1 MTDFNPQNPAPD
13 PASTANPAIETEPA
27 APPDKNRDFYR
38 PFTFFLL
45 AVLGVLLVF
54 FSYRYPLLRTWDSW
68 GSEHGYNANGLYI
81 FIGACLLIFMQRA
94 RLRALPKRINY
105 FGLVLVAAA
114 LLWSLAFKRGDIN
127 AMQTIGLVG
136 LLWALCFYWGGWLLA
151 QAMMFPLFL
160 SLFSVQWGLASSTVS
175 LKMRILSTKLA
186 CDFINLTGNLFGV
199 TVLRQG
205 TNVSMVDMPELQFDV
220 AAACSGLQSLI
231 MTTVLCLLLAYLM
244 LRTWWKRLL
253 MLALIP
259 PVAILNNSLRIVLI
273 AYSGKFFTWL
283 EHVFHLADGW
293 GSKVM
298 VDFHVYPGMI
308 VYMLGFGVIW
318 LAAHYLERLPGV
330 ERAEWLERKAAKR
343 AKKAAADGAHPSDKA
358 DLPDQA
364 PPVPAPDYSY
374 YGRLWKHVLVVLVLV
389 FVMYHLGNSAK
400 HSITYAKGLP
410 TASDYLTLT
419 SGKALLQ
426 PLHYVT
432 AFPARV
438 GGRVR
443 IEMPVS
449 DEELTQLPKDTAYYR
464 GLFVASNLYE
474 QYVRAASALLTENF
488 GSNIS
493 ERLAT
498 QRLQAA
504 LPGAALS
511 TTEVA
516 HIVQQALMLRASM
529 PRWLQAGSAPQQVMQ
544 VAFGHVL
551 ASLASFNRH
560 PDDIMLAVVQ
570 NETDQHSIHTPEA
583 CYPGQGWTIDD
594 AVPTQ
599 IVLDGRTTS
608 VARMEVGFKQAGI
621 QECVIYWYQREW
633 PNGRVYATSDF
644 FWLPF
649 KTAYN
654 LIFRGRSDR
663 WAFVRFSTA
672 RAAGERSDET
682 YARLLAFIK
691 DVEPALSYTR

>member
-1 MTDFNPQNPAPD
+1 
-13 PASTANPAIETEPA
+13 
-27 APPDKNRDFYR
+27 
-38 PFTFFLL
+38 
-45 AVLGVLLVF
+45 LLVF
-54 FSYRYPLLRTWDSW
+54 FNYRYPLLRTWDSW

-81 FIGACLLIFMQRA
+81 FLGSCLLMFMLRKQ
-94 RLRALPKRINY
+94 LRALPKRINY
-105 FGLVLVAAA
+105 LGLVLVGAA

-127 AMQTIGLVG
+127 AMQTIGFVG
-136 LLWALCFYWGGWLLA
+136 LMWAICLYLGGWLFA
-151 QAMMFPLFL
+151 KAMMFPLFL

-186 CDFINLTGNLFGV
+186 CDFINLTGSIFGIA
-199 TVLRQG
+199 VLRQG

-244 LRTWWKRLL
+244 LRTWWKRLI
-253 MLALIP
+253 MLLLIP

-283 EHVFHLADGW
+283 EHMFNLREGW

-298 VDFHVYPGMI
+298 VDFHEYPGLI

-330 ERAEWLERKAAKR
+330 ERDEWQQRKAAKR
-343 AKKAAADGAHPSDKA
+343 AKKAAAAAQTAADQSDT
-358 DLPDQA
+358 PDQSDVAEQPAA
-364 PPVPAPDYSY
+364 PARDYSY
-374 YGRLWKHVLVVLVLV
+374 YGILWKHVLVVLVLC
-389 FVMYHLGNSAK
+389 FVMYHLGNYAK
-400 HSITYAKGLP
+400 HSIAYAKGLP
-410 TASDYLTLT
+410 TADALLTLT

-432 AFPARV
+432 AFPTRI
-438 GGRVR
+438 GGRLRV
-443 IEMPVS
+443 EMPVS
-449 DEELTQLPKDTAYYR
+449 DEELQQLPKDTAYYR
-464 GLFVASNLYE
+464 GLFVSSNAYE
-474 QYVRAASALLTENF
+474 QYARAALALL
-488 GSNIS
+488 GDALDSNALERTAA
-493 ERLAT
+493 ERLQT
-498 QRLQAA
+498 A
-504 LPGAALS
+504 LPDS
-511 TTEVA
+511 TMTTNEIA
-516 HIVQQALMLRASM
+516 RIVHQALMLRASM
-529 PRWLQAGSAPQQVMQ
+529 PHWVQAGNAPQQVMK
-544 VAFGHVL
+544 VAFDHVL
-551 ASLASFNRH
+551 SSIAGINRH
-560 PDDIMLAVVQ
+560 ADDIMLAVVQ
-570 NETDQHSIHTPEA
+570 NDKDQHSIHTPEA

-594 AVPTQ
+594 ALATH
-599 IVLDGRTTS
+599 ILLDGRTTS

-649 KTAYN
+649 KTAFN

-672 RAAGERSDET
+672 RNPGEQSDDT
-682 YARLLAFIK
+682 YQRLLSFIK
-691 DVEPALSYTR
+691 DVEPYLSYTH

>member
-1 MTDFNPQNPAPD
+1 MTDFNSQNPD
-13 PASTANPAIETEPA
+13 QNPGAEAMPA
-27 APPDKNRDFYR
+27 ATTEAPAPPNKNRDFYR

-54 FSYRYPLLRTWDSW
+54 FNYRYPLLRTWDSW

-81 FIGACLLIFMQRA
+81 FIGACLLIFMQRKQ
-94 RLRALPKRINY
+94 LRALPKRISY
-105 FGLVLVAAA
+105 CGLVLVVGA

-151 QAMMFPLFL
+151 KAMMFPLFL

-175 LKMRILSTKLA
+175 LKMRLLSTKLA
-186 CDFINLTGNLFGV
+186 CDFINLTGHLLGV

-244 LRTWWKRLL
+244 LRTWWKRVI

-259 PVAILNNSLRIVLI
+259 PVAILNNSMRIVLI

-308 VYMLGFGVIW
+308 VYMLGFGIIW

-330 ERAEWLERKAAKR
+330 ERADWLERKAAKH
-343 AKKAAADGAHPSDKA
+343 AKKTAADESDRSAPSDF
-358 DLPDQA
+358 A

-374 YGRLWKHVLVVLVLV
+374 YGTLWKHVLLVLALA
-389 FVMYHLGNSAK
+389 FVMYHLGNYAK
-400 HSITYAKGLP
+400 HSITYAQGLP
-410 TASDYLTLT
+410 TASDLLALT

-432 AFPARV
+432 AFPSRV

-474 QYVRAASALLTENF
+474 HYVRAASALLSDNV
-488 GSNIS
+488 GSNAS
-493 ERLAT
+493 AQLAA

-504 LPGAALS
+504 LPDATLS
-511 TTEVA
+511 TVA
-516 HIVQQALMLRASM
+516 VARIVQQALMLRAAM
-529 PRWLQAGSAPQQVMQ
+529 PRWLQAGSAPQQVLQ
-544 VAFGHVL
+544 VALGHL
-551 ASLASFNRH
+551 LSNIASVNRH
-560 PDDIMLAVVQ
+560 ADDIMLAVVQ
-570 NETDQHSIHTPEA
+570 NESDQHSIHTPEA

-599 IVLDGRTTS
+599 IILDGRTTS
-608 VARMEVGFKQAGI
+608 VARMEVGFKQADI
-621 QECVIYWYQREW
+621 QECVVYWYQREW
-633 PNGRVYATSDF
+633 PAGRVYATSDF

-649 KTAYN
+649 KTAFN

-672 RAAGERSDET
+672 RSAGEQSEDT
-682 YARLLAFIK
+682 YQRLLSFIR
-691 DVEPALSYTR
+691 DVEPYLGYTD

>member
-1 MTDFNPQNPAPD
+1 
-13 PASTANPAIETEPA
+13 
-27 APPDKNRDFYR
+27 
-38 PFTFFLL
+38 
-45 AVLGVLLVF
+45 
-54 FSYRYPLLRTWDSW
+54 
-68 GSEHGYNANGLYI
+68 
-81 FIGACLLIFMQRA
+81 
-94 RLRALPKRINY
+94 
-105 FGLVLVAAA
+105 
-114 LLWSLAFKRGDIN
+114 
-127 AMQTIGLVG
+127 
-136 LLWALCFYWGGWLLA
+136 
-151 QAMMFPLFL
+151 
-160 SLFSVQWGLASSTVS
+160 
-175 LKMRILSTKLA
+175 
-186 CDFINLTGNLFGV
+186 
-199 TVLRQG
+199 
-205 TNVSMVDMPELQFDV
+205 
-220 AAACSGLQSLI
+220 
-231 MTTVLCLLLAYLM
+231 VLCLLLSYLM
-244 LRTWWKRLL
+244 LRTWWKRVV

-259 PVAILNNSLRIVLI
+259 PVAILNNSMRIVLI

-308 VYMLGFGVIW
+308 VYMLGFGMIW

-330 ERAEWLERKAAKR
+330 ERAEWLERRAAKR
-343 AKKAAADGAHPSDKA
+343 AKKAAA
-358 DLPDQA
+358 
-364 PPVPAPDYSY
+364 PAMEERSNGGMEERRNGGTPDYSY
-374 YGRLWKHVLVVLVLV
+374 YGRLWKHVLVVLVMV
-389 FVMYHLGNSAK
+389 FAMYHLGNSAK
-400 HSITYAKGLP
+400 HRITYAQGLP
-410 TASDYLTLT
+410 TANDFLALT

-443 IEMPVS
+443 VEMPVS

-474 QYVRAASALLTENF
+474 QYVQAASALLTDNF
-488 GSNIS
+488 GSNAI
-493 ERLAT
+493 EALAA
-498 QRLQAA
+498 QRLQVA
-504 LPGAALS
+504 LPGATLS
-511 TTEVA
+511 TAEVA
-516 HIVQQALMLRASM
+516 HIVQQALMLRVSM
-529 PRWLQAGSAPQQVMQ
+529 PRWLQAGSAPQQVLQ
-544 VAFGHVL
+544 VALGHLL
-551 ASLASFNRH
+551 ASIASMNRH

-599 IVLDGRTTS
+599 IVLDGRTTT

-621 QECVIYWYQREW
+621 QECVMYWYQREW

-649 KTAYN
+649 KTAFN

-672 RAAGERSDET
+672 RNAGEHSDDT
-682 YARLLAFIK
+682 YTRLLAFIK
-691 DVEPALSYTR
+691 DVEPALTYSH

>member
-1 MTDFNPQNPAPD
+1 MTDFNPQNPDQD
-13 PASTANPAIETEPA
+13 PAGEALPVATTEPT

-45 AVLGVLLVF
+45 AALGVLLVF
-54 FSYRYPLLRTWDSW
+54 FNYRYPLLRTWDSW

-81 FIGACLLIFMQRA
+81 FLGAGLLIFMLRKQ
-94 RLRALPKRINY
+94 LRALPKRINY
-105 FGLVLVAAA
+105 YGLVLVVAA

-136 LLWALCFYWGGWLLA
+136 LLWALCLYLGGWLLA
-151 QAMMFPLFL
+151 KAMMFPLFL

-244 LRTWWKRLL
+244 LRTWWKRAL
-253 MLALIP
+253 MIALIP
-259 PVAILNNSLRIVLI
+259 PVAILNNSMRIVLI

-308 VYMLGFGVIW
+308 VYMLGFGIIW

-330 ERAEWLERKAAKR
+330 ERTEWLERKAAKH
-343 AKKAAADGAHPSDKA
+343 AKKTA
-358 DLPDQA
+358 LPAMEEQRNGGMEERRNGET
-364 PPVPAPDYSY
+364 PDYSY
-374 YGRLWKHVLVVLVLV
+374 YGHLWKHVLLVLVLV
-389 FVMYHLGNSAK
+389 FAMYHLGNYAK
-400 HSITYAKGLP
+400 RNISYAKGLP
-410 TASDYLTLT
+410 TANDFLALT

-432 AFPARV
+432 AFPSRV

-443 IEMPVS
+443 VEMPVS

-474 QYVRAASALLTENF
+474 QYVRAASSLLTDDF

-493 ERLAT
+493 EQLVT
-498 QRLQAA
+498 QRLLAA
-504 LPGAALS
+504 LPGATLS

-516 HIVQQALMLRASM
+516 HLVQQALVMRASM

-544 VAFGHVL
+544 VAVGHLL
-551 ASLASFNRH
+551 ANIANINRH
-560 PDDIMLAVVQ
+560 PGDIMLAVVQ

-594 AVPTQ
+594 AVPTS

-608 VARMEVGFKQAGI
+608 VARMEVGFKQANI
-621 QECVIYWYQREW
+621 QECVVYWYQREW
-633 PNGRVYATSDF
+633 PAGHVYATSDF

-649 KTAYN
+649 KTAFN

-663 WAFVRFSTA
+663 WSFVRFSTA
-672 RAAGERSDET
+672 RAAGERSDDP

-691 DVEPALSYTR
+691 DVEPALTYAR

>member
-1 MTDFNPQNPAPD
+1 MTDFTPQNPEQD
-13 PASTANPAIETEPA
+13 PAVEAIPAEA
-27 APPDKNRDFYR
+27 AEAATPPDKNRDFYR
-38 PFTFFLL
+38 PFTFVLL
-45 AVLGVLLVF
+45 AVLGILLVF
-54 FSYRYPLLRTWDSW
+54 FNYRYPLLRTWDSW

-81 FIGACLLIFMQRA
+81 FIGACLLVFLQRT

-105 FGLVLVAAA
+105 YGLVLVVGA

-127 AMQTIGLVG
+127 AMQTIGFVG
-136 LLWALCFYWGGWLLA
+136 LLWALCLYWGGWLLA
-151 QAMMFPLFL
+151 KAMMFPLFL

-175 LKMRILSTKLA
+175 LKMRLLSTKLA

-220 AAACSGLQSLI
+220 ASACSGLQSLI
-231 MTTVLCLLLAYLM
+231 MTTVLCLLLSYLM
-244 LRTWWKRLL
+244 LRTWWKRVV

-259 PVAILNNSLRIVLI
+259 PVAILNNSMRIVLI

-308 VYMLGFGVIW
+308 VYMLGFGMIW

-330 ERAEWLERKAAKR
+330 ERAEWLERRAAKR
-343 AKKAAADGAHPSDKA
+343 AKKAAA
-358 DLPDQA
+358 
-364 PPVPAPDYSY
+364 PAMEERSNGGMEERRNGGTPDYSY
-374 YGRLWKHVLVVLVLV
+374 YGRLWKHVLVVLVMV
-389 FVMYHLGNSAK
+389 FAMYHLGNSAK
-400 HSITYAKGLP
+400 HRITYAQGLP
-410 TASDYLTLT
+410 TANDFLALT

-443 IEMPVS
+443 VEMPVS

-474 QYVRAASALLTENF
+474 QYVQAASALLTDNF
-488 GSNIS
+488 GSNAI
-493 ERLAT
+493 EALAA
-498 QRLQAA
+498 QRLQVA
-504 LPGAALS
+504 LPGATLS
-511 TTEVA
+511 TAEVA
-516 HIVQQALMLRASM
+516 HIVQQALMLRVSM
-529 PRWLQAGSAPQQVMQ
+529 PRWLQAGSAPQQVLQ
-544 VAFGHVL
+544 VALGHLL
-551 ASLASFNRH
+551 ASIASMNRH

-599 IVLDGRTTS
+599 IVLDGRTTT

-621 QECVIYWYQREW
+621 QECVMYWYQREW

-649 KTAYN
+649 KTAFN

-672 RAAGERSDET
+672 RNAGEHSDDT
-682 YARLLAFIK
+682 YTRLLAFIK
-691 DVEPALSYTR
+691 DVEPALTYSH